1 MSLLRRREMM
11 QEEKTEY
18 AGILYIDSGF
28 LNEQVRYDGTPI
40 YNANY
45 PDAWATTYFPVRFND
60 VINCKETE
68 ERDYDTRVRFYYSN
82 GTKAQYNKGGAI
94 NIIVADPLWINAR
107 LMGLY
112 SDMPIPNE
120 LTVVHP
126 NGTIDAYK
134 IIDRR

>member
-1 MSLLRRREMM
+1 MSLLRRRAMM

-28 LNEQVRYDGTPI
+28 LSTQVRYDGTPV
-40 YNANY
+40 YNAQY

-68 ERDYDTRVRFYYSN
+68 ERNDDTRVRFYYSN
-82 GTKAQYNKGGAI
+82 GTKAQYNNRGAI

-112 SDMPIPNE
+112 SDMPIPTQ
-120 LTVVHP
+120 LTVT
-126 NGTIDAYK
+126 NTDGKIDTYK

>member
-1 MSLLRRREMM
+1 M
-11 QEEKTEY
+11 QGEKTEY
-18 AGILYIDSGF
+18 AGTLYIDAGF
-28 LNEQVRYDGTPI
+28 LDSTVEYDETPV
-40 YNANY
+40 YNAAY

-68 ERDYDTRVRFYYSN
+68 ERNDDTRVRFYYSN
-82 GTKAQYNKGGAI
+82 GTKAQYNNRGAI